1 MSKTSNLSG
10 RLHPHNDLGAG
21 NLPPVGPRATDVM
34 DVRRRLKA
42 RVKADVG
49 SEAPNKWLEALT
61 LFIEGQSLASI
72 IGAWA
77 PGVQPMVGAS
87 GESSFLSFLEGFRQT
102 VPALGV
108 VVGQGPH
115 GAVKADHQSNN

>member
-1 MSKTSNLSG
+1 MPKNSNFAG
-10 RLHPHNDLGAG
+10 RVHPERLIGDGQGA
-21 NLPPVGPRATDVM
+21 PTGPRATDVM

-42 RVKADVG
+42 RKAEHVG
-49 SEAPNKWLEALT
+49 PEAPNKWLEALT

-77 PGVQPMVGAS
+77 PGITPMVGAG
-87 GESSFLSFLEGFRQT
+87 GESSFLSFLEGFRQV
-102 VPALGV
+102 VPALGIV
-108 VVGQGPH
+108 TGQGPF